1 VRDELLDQGA
11 QTAEG
16 SSAVDMVKVALL
28 EQDEAL
34 QKAREALAAA

>member
-16 SSAVDMVKVALL
+16 SSAVDMVKASLL
-28 EQDEAL
+28 EREMRRCRRR
-34 QKAREALAAA
+34 ARP